1 MDRET
6 VWQVS
11 VAVGAVLLFLGILVA
26 VSSTFAANGN
36 ISATGGFA
44 LVGAVLVFILVMN
57 AAGVVLERMD
67 FDEDES

>member
-1 MDRET
+1 
-6 VWQVS
+6 VG

-36 ISATGGFA
+36 ITAAGGFA

-57 AAGVVLERMD
+57 VAGVFLERMD
-67 FDEDES
+67 FDGDES